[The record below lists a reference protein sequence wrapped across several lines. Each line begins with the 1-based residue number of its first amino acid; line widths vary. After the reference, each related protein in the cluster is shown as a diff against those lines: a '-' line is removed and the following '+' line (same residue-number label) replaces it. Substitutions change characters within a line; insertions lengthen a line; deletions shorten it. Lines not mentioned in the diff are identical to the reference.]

1 MALSK
6 LFNFFDL
13 SFIQYQQGDPGFV
26 NPYAYAYGYIGNM
39 KYTAVAQGVLGNDIS
54 ISHQASSTIPGTQAS
69 RTISGMLY
77 TAKAYSAS
85 GNNISVTL
93 SQGSAG
99 SAGSATL
106 TRALSVSGTASF
118 SVTEKLGYYG
128 VPTTVK
134 FSSTGIQLPDSQLP
148 AASASDPYFGYTSL
162 LLRAGQG
169 GISYVDQ
176 NVTFVDSSSNASLLV
191 LSRFG
196 NVQQGSTSP
205 HARQPGYWSVYFDGA
220 GDSSTVPDNNVF
232 TFDGNFTVEAWIRPA
247 VSAASSIVAHWTNGI
262 ATQCSFVL
270 QLTVTGALRFAYGIS
285 SANVGVE
292 SAAGVIVPNQWTHV
306 AVTRVG
312 STLRLFANGQVVS
325 TSSAVGSF
333 NNSPNALTIGRTTTD
348 YFTGHISNLHLVKG
362 TALYAA
368 NFTPSTS
375 PVVAVSGTV
384 LLTCQDNRFVDR
396 SAVGSV
402 LTIAGDTVVSTT
414 SPFAVTAYSPSVN
427 GASAYF
433 DGVGDYL
440 AGTAGAGYNFGT
452 SDFTVEAWAWWDG
465 TYPSAQTSRIVYAT
479 GSTTSPDQM
488 AISTSGITFGGVVAS
503 GVTPK
508 INSWN
513 HIAGTRS
520 GTAVRIFLNGALV
533 GSGTNASSIGSSTAT
548 PLVGIRNDSGSN
560 YGNWKGYLSDIR
572 VVKGTAVYTAAFSVP
587 TAPLS
592 AISGTSLLLNCAN
605 ASIVDMTNTVDIE
618 TAGNAASSSA
628 VTKFASKSM
637 SFDGSGDYLSVG
649 TIGQAPLSLGT
660 GDFTIE
666 AWIYPAATI
675 TGSPAIYAN
684 YGGSRTGAYLLRLV
698 GASGGKLALNVYPT
712 GDLVTST
719 SSIAVGAW
727 TNVVAVRSGGTL
739 RLYVNG
745 VLEASVANSTNLISD
760 PSHAATVGGY
770 WQAAAM
776 EATGYFNGYIEDLR
790 VTKAAG
796 RYSAPTSVSRSLN
809 GTTEFIRFPTGTT
822 VAQVLAVVGNSGTN
836 PSSRVA
842 ITSSS
847 SGTLSAADPS
857 PNDGA
862 TTSGGVVT
870 DSLLASITGTDIAV
884 RIAGGGSTNV
894 EVKAAIEANASIAAL
909 ITATSPVGSA
919 AAAAA
924 TFLTG
929 GSNETPAAISVAVTG
944 NSAVVSAPAGTTSTE
959 LVVALAADEALSAL
973 VTPEAT
979 SVGSVTIPGSVVL
992 AGGAG

>member
-13 SFIQYQQGDPGFV
+13 SFIHYQQGDPGFV

-39 KYTAVAQGVLGNDIS
+39 KYTAVAQGVLGNNIS
-54 ISHQASSTIPGTQAS
+54 ISHQASSVVPGTQAS
-69 RTISGMLY
+69 GTISGMLY

-93 SQGSAG
+93 TQGSAG

-118 SVTEKLGYYG
+118 SVTEKSGYYG
-128 VPTTVK
+128 IPTTVK
-134 FSSTGIQLPDSQLP
+134 FTSTGIQLPDSQLP
-148 AASASDPYFGYTSL
+148 AASASDQYFGYTSL

-169 GISYVDQ
+169 GISYIDQ
-176 NVTFVDSSSNASLLV
+176 NVTFVDSSSNESLLV

-196 NVQQGSTSP
+196 NVQQGSSSP
-205 HARQPGYWSVYFDGA
+205 HARPPGYWSVYFDGA
-220 GDSSTVPDNNVF
+220 GDSSTLPDSNVF
-232 TFDGNFTVEAWIRPA
+232 TFDANFTVEAWIRPA
-247 VSAASSIVAHWTNGI
+247 VTAASSIVAHWGGL

-270 QLTVTGALRFAYGIS
+270 QLTVTGALRFAYGIAA
-285 SANVGVE
+285 ANVAAE
-292 SAAGVIVPNQWTHV
+292 SAAGVIIPNRWTHV

-325 TSSAVGSF
+325 TTSAVGSF
-333 NNSPNALTIGRTTTD
+333 NNNPNPLTIGRQSTD
-348 YFTGHISNLHLVKG
+348 FFTGHISNLHLVKG

-375 PVVAVSGTV
+375 PAVAVSGTV

-402 LTIAGDTVVSTT
+402 LTTAGDTVVSTT
-414 SPFAVTAYSPSVN
+414 SPFAVSEYSPSVN

-452 SDFTVEAWAWWDG
+452 GDFTVEAWAWWDG

-503 GVTPK
+503 GVNPK

-533 GSGTNASSIGSSTAT
+533 GSGTNASSIGSSVAT

-560 YGNWKGYLSDIR
+560 YGNWKGYLSDLR

-592 AISGTSLLLNCAN
+592 AVSGTSLLLNCAN

-618 TAGNAASSSA
+618 TVGNAASSSA

-637 SFDGSGDYLSVG
+637 FFDGSGDYLSVG

-675 TGSPAIYAN
+675 TGGPAIYAN

-719 SSIAVGAW
+719 SNIAVGAW

-745 VLEASVANSTNLISD
+745 VLEASVANSTNLVSD
-760 PSHAATVGGY
+760 TAHAATVGGY
-770 WQAAAM
+770 WQAAAL
-776 EATGYFNGYIEDLR
+776 EANGYFNGYIEDLR
-790 VTKAAG
+790 VTKATG
-796 RYSAPTSVSRSLN
+796 RYSAPTSVSRGLN
-809 GTTEFIRFPTGTT
+809 GTTEVIRFPTGTT
-822 VAQVLAVVGNSGTN
+822 VAQVLAVVGNSGTD

-842 ITSSS
+842 IASSS
-847 SGTLSAADPS
+847 SGILSATDPS

-862 TTSGGVVT
+862 TTSGGVLT

-894 EVKAAIEANASIAAL
+894 AVKSALEANASIADL

-919 AAAAA
+919 TATAA

-944 NSAVVSAPAGTTSTE
+944 NSAVVSAPAGTTSAE
-959 LVVALAADEALSAL
+959 LVSALSADVALSAL

-979 SVGSVTIPGSVVL
+979 GIGSISIPGSVVL
-992 AGGAG
+992 AGGVG